1 MPFDLDSFF
10 NTHMPEAYEA
20 SYTPAGGSSVET
32 VVFIDRNVEVYP
44 GDYETGVSEKR
55 VEITLRS
62 DHAPTPSKGD
72 VIATSDESFTVT
84 ELLDS
89 DSFSSRVSV
98 Q

>member
-1 MPFDLDSFF
+1 MFDHDTFF
-10 NTHMPEAYEA
+10 NTCMPEAYEA
-20 SYTPAGGSSVET
+20 RYQPEGGEGVDT